1 MLSPCAIEK
10 KERLLRC
17 NIVQMARAAG
27 VAHAEPFSSRL
38 SKDSYAI
45 RCFHT
50 NLLRDDTP
58 LGTAA
63 IPMQ

>member
-1 MLSPCAIEK
+1 MQHRA
-10 KERLLRC
+10 
-17 NIVQMARAAG
+17 MARAAG
-27 VAHAEPFSSRL
+27 AAHAEPVSSRL

-45 RCFHT
+45 RRFHT